1 MLFAKNILM
10 AIRLPAGTPMGR
22 SDPKSLKL
30 LLLAFQAGRELFSDV
45 LLTLR
50 EIDESQ
56 RVKRRGQAN
65 TGEDL

>member
-1 MLFAKNILM
+1 
-10 AIRLPAGTPMGR
+10 MGR